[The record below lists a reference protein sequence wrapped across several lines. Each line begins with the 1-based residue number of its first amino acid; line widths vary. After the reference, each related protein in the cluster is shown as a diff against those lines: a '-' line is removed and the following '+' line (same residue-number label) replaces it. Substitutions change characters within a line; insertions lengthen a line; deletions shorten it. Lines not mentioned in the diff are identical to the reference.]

1 MRYVTGLCA
10 VPAIAQGTIFRKFA
24 PFALALLIT
33 AGAQAAS
40 VSSTLTLTGTTT
52 ITSNDTIFTNS
63 GQVTLTNLGSG
74 GGTLSGTF
82 ASTVNLQTPGVVTG
96 SSVTAPFTI
105 TLSGGTLIG
114 TYTEPFAILIG
125 ATGTAAATIT
135 GGTGSYAGYT
145 GSFPSLPGSSSQ
157 SGNSGTT
164 FTFTFT
170 GTGTINTSPVPT
182 IASVTDGAS
191 YTANVAQGS
200 FFTVWGSNLAP
211 SSSGLTN
218 FPRPTSVGGVKVTFT
233 PLTGG
238 AGTDTYLIYVGTGQ
252 INALLPSTVPV
263 GNYNVTV
270 TNGGTVSFPVQ
281 TQVVASKVGLFT
293 QDQSGTGLAV
303 VFNFISQ
310 SESDVNRLTTGN
322 YNGSLSSPAKPGQIL
337 IAWGT
342 GIGPYQAGD
351 NTAGI
356 SHDFSTSETITA
368 IVGGVSIPVIFAGLN
383 GYAGEDQI
391 NFTLPANV
399 PTGCSVSL
407 QISVNGVL
415 SAATSIAIAPAG
427 ASACVQPG
435 YTTQQLQLLDQGGTI
450 NTGSFS
456 LSQLA
461 INEPPYGTFTTASAS
476 GSFAQMT
483 SFQLPSTSSAGVSV
497 ITSGSC
503 LVIHVTSQGTTA
515 AVTHVTKLD
524 AGAITLNGPSGTNLN
539 NQKMTEDASYD
550 YTYLLSVPGQTSSA
564 SLLAGTY
571 TLTGAGGTGVGSF
584 NTSITLGSP
593 LTLNNPATLPTTVTE
608 SAGLTLNWTG
618 GNASDVVEII
628 GDSGTITGTGASQVT
643 NITEFVCSTTAGQ
656 KTFTVPASILTQ
668 LPTITAAQVAANT
681 ATGFLEVV
689 SGPPAVSFNPNL
701 TKGGTIPSTLTS
713 LIGIAGLALYQ

>member
-1 MRYVTGLCA
+1 MTRYVTGS
-10 VPAIAQGTIFRKFA
+10 IFGRFA

-40 VSSTLTLTGTTT
+40 LSSNFSLLNASLTISGSGYTITGQATMTNVYTGNGAFTATIPLTSSTLTG
-52 ITSNDTIFTNS
+52 
-63 GQVTLTNLGSG
+63 
-74 GGTLSGTF
+74 
-82 ASTVNLQTPGVVTG
+82 
-96 SSVTAPFTI
+96 PFTI
-105 TLSGGTLIG
+105 TVSTGNTLTGNFTLASAALSG
-114 TYTEPFAILIG
+114 
-125 ATGTAAATIT
+125 TGTGSLTIAS
-135 GGTGSYAGYT
+135 GAGSYAGYNT
-145 GSFPSLPGSSSQ
+145 TTPISL
-157 SGNSGTT
+157 TE
-164 FTFTFT
+164 
-170 GTGTINTSPVPT
+170 TGTISLTTGAITLSCTGSGTVNTSGGGTTTPVPT

-191 YTANVAQGS
+191 YTANVAEGS

-211 SSSGLTN
+211 SNIGLTN
-218 FPRPTSVGGVKVTFT
+218 FPRPTTQGGVKVTFT
-233 PLTGG
+233 PATGG

-263 GNYNVTV
+263 GTYNVTV
-270 TNGGTVSFPVQ
+270 TNGTVSAPVQ

-293 QDQSGTGLAV
+293 QDQSGAGLAV
-303 VFNFISQ
+303 VFNYISQ
-310 SESDVNRLTTGN
+310 SENDVNRLTTGN
-322 YNGSLSSPAKPGQIL
+322 YNGSLSSPATPGQVL
-337 IAWGT
+337 VAWGT
-342 GIGPYQAGD
+342 GIGPYAAGD
-351 NTAGI
+351 NAAGI
-356 SHDFSTSETITA
+356 SHDFSKSETITA
-368 IVGGVSIPVIFAGLN
+368 IVGGVSIPVVFAGLN

-407 QISVNGVL
+407 QISVAGVL
-415 SAATSIAIAPAG
+415 SSATSIAIAPAG

-435 YTTQQLQLLDQGGTI
+435 YTTQQLQLLDNGGTI

-456 LSQLA
+456 LSQIA
-461 INEPPYGTFTTASAS
+461 ISEPPYGTFTTASAS
-476 GSFAQMT
+476 GSFTEMT
-483 SFQLPSTSSAGVSV
+483 SFQLPSTASAGISV

-515 AVTHVTKLD
+515 AVTHVTNLD

-539 NQKMTEDASYD
+539 NQKLTEDASYD
-550 YTYLLSVPGQTSSA
+550 YTYLLSAPGQASNA

-571 TLTGAGGTGVGSF
+571 NLTGAGGQGVGSF

-628 GDSGTITGTGASQVT
+628 GDSGTITGTGASEVT

-668 LPTITAAQVAANT
+668 LPVITQTQVNNGA

-713 LIGIAGLALYQ
+713 FVGIAGLALYQ

>member
-1 MRYVTGLCA
+1 MRFTT
-10 VPAIAQGTIFRKFA
+10 GTILRGFA

-52 ITSNDTIFTNS
+52 LSSNDTIFTNS

-82 ASTVNLQTPGVVTG
+82 ASTINVQTPGVVTG

-135 GGTGSYAGYT
+135 GGTGSYTGYT
-145 GSFPSLPGSSSQ
+145 GNFPSLPGSSSQ
-157 SGNSGTT
+157 SGSSGTT

-191 YTANVAQGS
+191 YTANVAEGS
-200 FFTVWGSNLAP
+200 FFTVWGSTLAP
-211 SSSGLTN
+211 SNIGLTN
-218 FPRPTSVGGVKVTFT
+218 FPRPTSQGGVKVTFT
-233 PLTGG
+233 PTTGG

-252 INALLPSTVPV
+252 INGLLPSTVPV
-263 GNYNVTV
+263 GSYNVTV
-270 TNGGTVSFPVQ
+270 TNGTVSAPVQ

-293 QDQSGTGLAV
+293 QDQSGAGLAV
-303 VFNFISQ
+303 VFSYISQ
-310 SESDVNRLTTGN
+310 SENDVNRLTTGN
-322 YNGSLSSPAKPGQIL
+322 YNGSLSSPATPGQTL

-342 GIGPYQAGD
+342 GIGPYAAGD
-351 NTAGI
+351 NAAGI
-356 SHDFSTSETITA
+356 SHDFSKSETITA
-368 IVGGVSIPVIFAGLN
+368 IVGGVSIPVVFAGLN

-391 NFTLPANV
+391 NFTLPNNV

-407 QISVNGVL
+407 QISVAGVL

-461 INEPPYGTFTTASAS
+461 ISEPPYGTFTSASAS
-476 GSFAQMT
+476 GSFTEMT
-483 SFQLPSTSSAGVSV
+483 SFQLPSTASAGISV

-503 LVIHVTSQGTTA
+503 LVVHVTSQGTTA
-515 AVTHVTKLD
+515 AVTHVTHLD

-539 NQKMTEDASYD
+539 NQKLAEDASYD
-550 YTYLLSVPGQTSSA
+550 YTYLLSVPGQSSSA

-584 NTSITLGSP
+584 NTSITLGPP
-593 LTLNNPATLPTTVTE
+593 LTLNNPATLPTTITK

-618 GNASDVVEII
+618 GNASDVIEIL
-628 GDSGTITGTGASQVT
+628 GDSGTITGTGASEVT
-643 NITEFVCSTTAGQ
+643 DVTEFICRTTADQ

-668 LPTITAAQVAANT
+668 LPTITAAQVAAST
-681 ATGFLEVV
+681 ATGLLEVV

-713 LIGIAGLALYQ
+713 FVGIASTALYQ